1 MRGDDSPP
9 YIRSLD
15 KRSLS
20 PIAVPV
26 TPVKKL
32 RTRPPSPSSYPDRR
46 CARTACAYTSTF
58 GGDEDDEDESWSTL
72 GAARRDG
79 GGRPVFLSGRERGG
93 GKNKKRPGG
102 GLKRS
107 GVFKLPGLGGGGAR
121 NGAGKWV
128 DVDDTST
135 ASNPKGRGRVITY
148 LPPPL
153 EDLPRTDVGG
163 RCKNQDGLGKGMFKG
178 TGLNIK
184 TDYAPDVENEDTLA
198 DEQCDYDDVPAP
210 MDSDEATL
218 VGEQEWHIEPG
229 SSPVQNIP
237 FDTEEAC
244 ARYPDVRARA
254 RMKEVRVRFHRDSW
268 AVLYCVDGSGIE
280 ALTPSC
286 YYFFLE

>member
-9 YIRSLD
+9 HIRSLD

-32 RTRPPSPSSYPDRR
+32 RTRPPSPPSYLDRR
-46 CARTACAYTSTF
+46 RARAACANTSKF
-58 GGDEDDEDESWSTL
+58 DDDEDEAWSTL

-93 GKNKKRPGG
+93 DRNKKRLGG

-121 NGAGKWV
+121 NGTSKCV
-128 DVDDTST
+128 DVDDTP
-135 ASNPKGRGRVITY
+135 SNPKGRVITY
-148 LPPPL
+148 LPPPM

-163 RCKNQDGLGKGMFKG
+163 TFKNQGGLGKGVSRG

-184 TDYAPDVENEDTLA
+184 TEYAPDVKNEDTLVH
-198 DEQCDYDDVPAP
+198 EQCDYYDVPAP
-210 MDSDEATL
+210 RMDSDEATL
-218 VGEQEWHIEPG
+218 VGEQEWHIEPE
-229 SSPVQNIP
+229 SSPVQSIP

-244 ARYPDVRARA
+244 TRYPDVRARA

-268 AVLYCVDGSGIE
+268 AVLYCVDGPGIK